1 MAADKESDRPATHE
15 GFLARLRA
23 ATGQP
28 LAAGDAFGESFL
40 LTRLSDAVQWAR
52 KYSFFPY
59 PYVTACCGMEYFS
72 AAGPRFDI
80 DRFGA
85 ALPRFT
91 PRQSDLLMVV
101 GTITHRLAPV
111 LRRVWEQ
118 MAEPEMGGV
127 VRRLHLVGRP
137 VQQLRRGARHR
148 HHHPGASL
156 HPGVSAASGSGA
168 GRPDQIAE
176 AGAGGT
182 RGETAA
188 RDPRQRATHRGLT
201 DYADDHH

>member
-1 MAADKESDRPATHE
+1 MPVRHE

-28 LAAGDAFGESFL
+28 LAPGDAFGESFM
-40 LTRLSDAVQWAR
+40 LTRLADAVQWAR

-72 AAGPRFDI
+72 TAGPRFDI

-118 MAEPEMGGV
+118 MAEPKWVVSFGACTSSGGPYNNYAV
-127 VRRLHLVGRP
+127 VQGIDTIIPVHIYIPGCPPRPEAVLDGLIKLQQRVQSERGATPLPILHGSGRP
-137 VQQLRRGARHR
+137 LQ
-148 HHHPGASL
+148 
-156 HPGVSAASGSGA
+156 
-168 GRPDQIAE
+168 D
-176 AGAGGT
+176 
-182 RGETAA
+182 
-188 RDPRQRATHRGLT
+188 
-201 DYADDHH
+201 

>member
-1 MAADKESDRPATHE
+1 MATHRKSGTRASHE

-28 LAAGDAFGESFL
+28 LAPGDAFGESFL

-118 MAEPEMGGV
+118 MAEPKWVVSFGACTSSGGPYNNYAV
-127 VRRLHLVGRP
+127 VQGIDTIIPVHLYIPGCPPRP
-137 VQQLRRGARHR
+137 EAVLDGLIKLQKRVQEERGGKPLPEIH
-148 HHHPGASL
+148 
-156 HPGVSAASGSGA
+156 GSGRRIE
-168 GRPDQIAE
+168 G
-176 AGAGGT
+176 
-182 RGETAA
+182 
-188 RDPRQRATHRGLT
+188 
-201 DYADDHH
+201 

>member
-1 MAADKESDRPATHE
+1 MATSGDGNQPAVQR
-15 GFLARLRA
+15 GFLYRLRA

-28 LAAGDAFGESFL
+28 LAPASSVGDSFV
-40 LTRLSDAVQWAR
+40 LTRLAAAIQWAR

-59 PYVTACCGMEYFS
+59 PFVTACCGMEYFS

-118 MAEPEMGGV
+118 MAEPKWVVSFGACTSSGGPYNNYAV
-127 VRRLHLVGRP
+127 VQGIDTVIPVHAYIPGCPPRP
-137 VQQLRRGARHR
+137 EAVLDALIKLQQRVQDERGDQPLPERH
-148 HHHPGASL
+148 
-156 HPGVSAASGSGA
+156 GSG
-168 GRPDQIAE
+168 RLIQD
-176 AGAGGT
+176 
-182 RGETAA
+182 
-188 RDPRQRATHRGLT
+188 
-201 DYADDHH
+201 

>member
-1 MAADKESDRPATHE
+1 MATDHKSGTRASHE

-28 LAAGDAFGESFL
+28 LAPGDAFGESFL

-118 MAEPEMGGV
+118 MAEPKWVVSFGACTSSGGPYNNYAV
-127 VRRLHLVGRP
+127 VQGIDTIIPVHLYIPGCPPRP
-137 VQQLRRGARHR
+137 EAVLDGLIKLQKRVQEERGGKPLPEIH
-148 HHHPGASL
+148 
-156 HPGVSAASGSGA
+156 GSGRRIE
-168 GRPDQIAE
+168 G
-176 AGAGGT
+176 
-182 RGETAA
+182 
-188 RDPRQRATHRGLT
+188 
-201 DYADDHH
+201 

>member
-1 MAADKESDRPATHE
+1 MATAGDTTADGARR
-15 GFLARLRA
+15 GFVYRLRA

-28 LAAGDAFGESFL
+28 LAPASSIGDSFV
-40 LTRLSDAVQWAR
+40 LTRLASAVQWAR

-59 PYVTACCGMEYFS
+59 PFVTACCGMEYFS

-91 PRQSDLLMVV
+91 PRQADLLMVV

-118 MAEPEMGGV
+118 MAEPKWVVSFGACTSSGGPYNNYAVVQGIDTIIPVHAYIPGCPPRPEAVLDALIKLQDRVQNERGDCPMPEM
-127 VRRLHLVGRP
+127 H
-137 VQQLRRGARHR
+137 
-148 HHHPGASL
+148 
-156 HPGVSAASGSGA
+156 GSG
-168 GRPDQIAE
+168 RRIED
-176 AGAGGT
+176 
-182 RGETAA
+182 
-188 RDPRQRATHRGLT
+188 
-201 DYADDHH
+201 